1 MPDLII
7 RGLPS
12 SLANDARWL
21 SETPEQQNQKAVDA
35 PVQSAITPLT
45 FLTILFLITLA
56 DFLFWQQPIGISLVV
71 FSAGLCAAALMN
83 LRPNFCNRDWLI
95 FTGVWFLSV
104 LPVLEFVQITSVL
117 FLALGHASLLIWSAT
132 RSNAGPLARALMF
145 LPFTLVSF
153 AVVACIYLGAGTART
168 KPTVTQSGLVAW
180 ILPLTVGFI
189 FMWLFI
195 GANPVFQEWLN
206 DLSHLDISPDGFAR
220 ATFWSVIG
228 FLVLPFVMF
237 KQFAPNLH
245 PKSKPQRST
254 VRPEG
259 ALINA
264 RSVQNSLMLF
274 NAMFLVQNVTD
285 LTVLW
290 GGSGLPEGMTYATYA
305 HSGAYPLMATSIL
318 AGLFALVSRRFTIS
332 SDFIKILLLTW
343 VAQNIVLLG
352 SAIFRLDL
360 YVDVYGLT
368 YLRLRVSI
376 GMFIVL
382 AGMVL
387 LIWQLWRSET
397 NTWLTGSFSAVVIFV
412 FYTCSFVN
420 FGYVIAS
427 ENLSRNDRNP
437 DTYYLCRHAKSGIKS
452 ILEYQ
457 STNGIKLCFE
467 HFQTMRPPSDNWRA
481 WSYRSTR
488 LETYRQTYLEH
499 VNDKQPQARDSLTS
513 KPYDT
518 DERRQTR

>member
-12 SLANDARWL
+12 SLANDASWL
-21 SETPEQQNQKAVDA
+21 TEGPEPQNQAASAPKA
-35 PVQSAITPLT
+35 QSASAPFSL
-45 FLTILFLITLA
+45 LAILLLIALA
-56 DFLFWQQPIGISLVV
+56 DFLFWRYPIGVSLVI
-71 FSAGLCAAALMN
+71 FSAGLCAAALIN
-83 LRPNFCNRDWLI
+83 LNPNFSKRDWLI
-95 FTGVWFLSV
+95 FTSVWSLSA
-104 LPVLEFVQITSVL
+104 LPVLEFMQITSIL
-117 FLALGHASLLIWSAT
+117 FLILGHASLLIWTAT
-132 RSNAGPLARALMF
+132 RSNTGPLARALMF
-145 LPFTLVSF
+145 LPFTLISF
-153 AVVACIYLGAGTART
+153 AAVTCINLGMGVGRP

-189 FMWLFI
+189 FLWLFI
-195 GANPVFQEWLN
+195 GANPVFQEWIN
-206 DLSHLDISPDGFAR
+206 NLSHFNISPDAFGR
-220 ATFWSVIG
+220 ATFWGVIG
-228 FLVLPFVMF
+228 FLVLPFAMF
-237 KQFAPNLH
+237 KGFAPHLH

-259 ALINA
+259 TLINA

-290 GGSGLPEGMTYATYA
+290 SGSGLPEGMTYATYA

-318 AGLFALVSRRFTIS
+318 AGLFALISRRFTVS
-332 SDFIKILLLTW
+332 SDFIKMLLLIW

-360 YVDVYGLT
+360 YVDIYGLT
-368 YLRLRVSI
+368 YLRLRVII
-376 GMFIVL
+376 GMLIVL
-382 AGMVL
+382 AGMAL
-387 LIWQLWRSET
+387 LIWQLWKSKS
-397 NTWLTGSFSAVVIFV
+397 NAWLTGSFSAVVIFV

-427 ENLSRNDRNP
+427 ENLSRDDRNP
-437 DTYYLCRHAKSGIKS
+437 DARYLCRYVRSGTKAV
-452 ILEYQ
+452 LEHY
-457 STNGIKLCFE
+457 STSGTRLCFGYYKN
-467 HFQTMRPPSDNWRA
+467 MKNPSDNWRA
-481 WSYRSTR
+481 WSYRSAR
-488 LETYRQTYLEH
+488 LETYRQTYLER
-499 VNDKQPQARDSLTS
+499 VNDKQPQARDSLTT